1 MKPALS
7 DQKLRGGYYT
17 PKPIA
22 DFLARWAV
30 RNASAK
36 VLEPSCGDGVILESV
51 AKTLIELG
59 ASKNDLQNIIHGI
72 EIEPQELL
80 KAEKL
85 LTDLGLSVKPGILH
99 NGDFFSYC
107 QSHLSD
113 TRKFDVVA
121 GNPPFI
127 RYQNFIE
134 EHRAIAFKL
143 MEAVGL
149 HPNRLTNAWVPFLVA
164 SSLLLNE
171 QGKLA
176 MVIPA
181 ELFQVNYAS
190 EIRRFLSDFY
200 KKLTL
205 ITFKKLVFEGIQQ
218 EIVLLLG
225 ERNGDEKSGIR
236 TVELDSIEAL
246 HSYEYRDFIDGEL
259 KPMDHS
265 KEKWTQYFLH
275 TDEILLLRE
284 LRDDDRLTRT
294 GDVINVDVG
303 VVTGENRFFVLNKEE
318 INKYQLGK
326 YVQAIV
332 SRSGHAEGI
341 AFLKED
347 RKKNIN
353 KGLQTFLFVAPDK
366 PIEKQS
372 KAVKS
377 YIKKGERENVH
388 KGYKCR
394 IRKRW
399 FIVPSIWNPHVFVL
413 RQVHSYPKLILNGAE
428 ATCTDTVHR
437 GNFIDIKQ
445 KKKITAAFLN
455 SLTFAFAEVTGRSYG
470 GGVLTF
476 EPSEIESLP
485 VPLINADNLNFQKI
499 DRLVRK
505 NDIDSVLDMN
515 DEILLKQGLGLSGTK
530 ITKLR
535 NIWKKLRDRR
545 INRKH

>member
-22 DFLARWAV
+22 DFLARWAI
-30 RNASAK
+30 RDASANI
-36 VLEPSCGDGVILESV
+36 LEPSCGDGIILESI
-51 AKTLIELG
+51 AKTLITLG
-59 ASKNDLQNIIHGI
+59 ASVNDFHSTIHGI
-72 EIEPQELL
+72 EIEAEEIQ
-80 KAEKL
+80 KAEKRL
-85 LTDLGLSVKPGILH
+85 MKIGVPVSAATFH
-99 NGDFFSYC
+99 RGDFFSYC
-107 QSHLSD
+107 RSHLSD
-113 TRKFDVVA
+113 THKFDVVA

-134 EHRAIAFKL
+134 EHRVAAFKL

-171 QGKLA
+171 HGRLA

-181 ELFQVNYAS
+181 ELFQVNYAA
-190 EIRRFLSDFY
+190 EIRQFLSDFY
-200 KKLTL
+200 SKLTL
-205 ITFKKLVFEGIQQ
+205 ITFKKLLFEGIQQ

-225 ERNGDEKSGIR
+225 ERNGDDKSGIR
-236 TVELDSIEAL
+236 TVELESIAAL
-246 HSYEYRDFIDGEL
+246 GSYKYRDFNGGDL

-275 TDEILLLRE
+275 TDEILLLRD
-284 LRDDDRLTRT
+284 LRNDRRISKT
-294 GDVINVDVG
+294 GDLINVDVG
-303 VVTGENRFFVLNKEE
+303 VVTGENRFFVLNK
-318 INKYQLGK
+318 KQLDEYRLGN

-341 AFLKED
+341 AFSKED
-347 RKKNIN
+347 WEKNIE

-377 YIKKGERENVH
+377 YINKGEMEHVH

-399 FIVPSIWNPHVFVL
+399 FVVPSIWNPHVFIL
-413 RQVHSYPKLILNGAE
+413 RQVHDYPKLILNGAK
-428 ATCTDTVHR
+428 ATSTDTVHR
-437 GNFIDIKQ
+437 GNFIDLKQ
-445 KKKITAAFLN
+445 KRKIAAAFLN
-455 SLTFAFAEVTGRSYG
+455 SLTFAFAEVSGRSYG

-485 VPLINADNLNFQKI
+485 IPLVNADNLNFQQI

-515 DEILLKQGLGLSGTK
+515 DEILLKQGLGLSETK

-535 NIWKKLRDRR
+535 NIWEKLRDRR

>member
-17 PKPIA
+17 PRPIA
-22 DFLARWAV
+22 DFFARWAIKK
-30 RNASAK
+30 ALTK
-36 VLEPSCGDGVILESV
+36 VLEPSCGDGIILESV
-51 AKTLIELG
+51 AKTLLDLG
-59 ASKNDLQNIIHGI
+59 TSKKDLHNLILGI
-72 EIEPQELL
+72 EIEPRELL
-80 KAEKL
+80 KAEKRL
-85 LTDLGLSVKPGILH
+85 RDLGISIGPATFHK
-99 NGDFFSYC
+99 GDFFSYC
-107 QSHLSD
+107 KSHLSD
-113 TRKFDVVA
+113 VRKFDAVV

-127 RYQNFIE
+127 RYQNFLE

-143 MEAVGL
+143 MEVVGL
-149 HPNRLTNAWVPFLVA
+149 HPNRLTNSWVPFLVA

-181 ELFQVNYAS
+181 ELFQVNYAA
-190 EIRRFLSDFY
+190 EIRKFLSDFY
-200 KKLTL
+200 SKLTL

-225 ERNGDEKSGIR
+225 ERNSSKQSGIR
-236 TVELDSIEAL
+236 TIELESIEDIK
-246 HSYEYRDFIDGEL
+246 SYEYGDFSDSEL
-259 KPMDHS
+259 KPIDHS

-275 TDEILLLRE
+275 TDEILLLRD
-284 LRDDDRLTRT
+284 LRNDQRLTKM

-303 VVTGENRFFVLNKEE
+303 VVTGENRFFVLNEQQVRE
-318 INKYQLGK
+318 YHLRN

-332 SRSGHAEGI
+332 SRSGHAGGI
-341 AFLKED
+341 VFS
-347 RKKNIN
+347 KKDWQNNIS
-353 KGLQTFLFVAPDK
+353 KQYQTFLLNTPDK
-366 PIEKQS
+366 PFEKQS
-372 KAVKS
+372 MAVKS
-377 YIKKGERENVH
+377 YIRKGEVENVH

-399 FIVPSIWNPHVFVL
+399 FVVPSIWNPHVFIL
-413 RQVHSYPKLILNGAE
+413 RQVHGYSKLILNDAE

-437 GNFIDIKQ
+437 GNFVDIKQ

-455 SLTFAFAEVTGRSYG
+455 SLTFAFAEVSGRSYG

-485 VPLINADNLNFQKI
+485 IPLINAGKINFQEIDHLVRENDIISVLNLN
-499 DRLVRK
+499 
-505 NDIDSVLDMN
+505 
-515 DEILLKQGLGLSGTK
+515 DELLLKQGLGLSINK
-530 ITKLR
+530 IMMLR
-535 NIWKKLRDRR
+535 NIWEKLRDRR